1 MDNPNSV
8 LDLIGNTPMLKT
20 KNLDTGKCEL
30 FLKLECQNPGGSIK
44 DRIALKMIN
53 DAEKQGLLK
62 PGGCIVEATA
72 GNTGLGLCLVAAAKG
87 YRMIIVVPDKMSKEK
102 IYHLRAMGAEV
113 IVTRSDVMKGHEEY
127 YQEIAEKISKEENAF
142 YINQFCNKSNPQTH
156 YESTGPEI
164 LRQMNDDVD
173 AVICGVG
180 SGGTISGLANFFKE
194 NSSKTEM
201 ILADPQGSI
210 LVDYLETGK
219 FGEAGSWIV
228 EGIGEDFIP
237 EIADFTNVKKGYTI
251 SDEESCAT
259 AREVLLKEGILAGSS
274 SGTLISAALKYCREQ
289 TTPKRV
295 VTFACDSGNKYL
307 SKVFNDN
314 WLINEGLKKPNRTG
328 NLQELIL
335 NLHANKSVI
344 YSNPSEKVSVAIT
357 KMTNNDISQLPVI
370 DNGEVIGVIDDT
382 CILKNSHLKEFNFS
396 SIVSEIMNKKFNA
409 IEVSSDINNLY
420 NSFENSN
427 YVIVKKNNNFIGLI
441 TKIDFISYLKN
452 NIEVKENWKIQETN

>member
-1 MDNPNSV
+1 
-8 LDLIGNTPMLKT
+8 
-20 KNLDTGKCEL
+20 
-30 FLKLECQNPGGSIK
+30 
-44 DRIALKMIN
+44 
-53 DAEKQGLLK
+53 
-62 PGGCIVEATA
+62 
-72 GNTGLGLCLVAAAKG
+72 
-87 YRMIIVVPDKMSKEK
+87 
-102 IYHLRAMGAEV
+102 
-113 IVTRSDVMKGHEEY
+113 MKGHEEY

-314 WLINEGLKKPNRTG
+314 WLINAGLKKPNRTG

-344 YSNPSEKVSVAIT
+344 YSNPTEKVSVAIT

-396 SIVSEIMNKKFNA
+396 SIVTEIMNKKFNT